1 MKKIFILI
9 LFVLMLF
16 VCSCRGQNDIP
27 LDTKDDP
34 ETTLAVEEDSES
46 ELESE
51 SETLPETEPVPE
63 TAPPTDDPE
72 EDDDYKDIALRETS
86 LYESRLFAVDGSQY
100 YFSFSMPKEW
110 TVLSDGK
117 SGYNI
122 VLDGTEIGKVY
133 SSAKDGFEE
142 WKTVDISESV
152 SENISIVSY
161 IEKRGIGDTLEF
173 RRRYCYSYNEGNAEK
188 EIMITVKYEELSERG
203 ERRMLNPTFAS
214 IRTDARMGILSDIAD
229 GSILIVGNSF
239 INTSNIGEILT
250 EMMQKNGKKCKITAI
265 SRGYATVETYVND
278 SSLMSD
284 IRSGKYDAVFV
295 CGFYST
301 SEITNLGKLKTACD
315 SSNTK
320 LVIFPAHNENSSAI
334 SGACR
339 KYNELEFLDWKGEID
354 SLIASGVNKSY
365 MCINDSHLHST
376 TTAGYVGAHMIY
388 RAIYG
393 EIPKQNLSLSIVQ
406 SAVNRML
413 DDYVTTGNISR
424 IDMTALNY
432 IK

>member
-1 MKKIFILI
+1 
-9 LFVLMLF
+9 MLF
-16 VCSCRGQNDIP
+16 ICSCRGQNEIP
-27 LDTKDDP
+27 LDTKDNQ
-34 ETTLAVEEDSES
+34 ETTFAVEADSET
-46 ELESE
+46 EPQTESE
-51 SETLPETEPVPE
+51 PLPETEPVPE

-72 EDDDYKDIALRETS
+72 EDDNYKDIALRETN
-86 LYESRLFAVDGSQY
+86 LYESKLFAGDASEY
-100 YFSFSMPKEW
+100 YFSFSMPQKW
-110 TVLSDGK
+110 SILSDGK
-117 SGYNI
+117 GGYTI
-122 VLDGTEIGKVY
+122 VLEGTEIGKVY
-133 SSAKDGFEE
+133 SSAKDGYEE

-152 SENISIVSY
+152 RENVNIVAY
-161 IEKRGIGDTLEF
+161 IEKRGIGETLEF
-173 RRRYCYSYNEGNAEK
+173 RRRYCYSYKEGRAEK
-188 EIMITVKYEELSERG
+188 EIMITVKYEELSDSAV
-203 ERRMLNPTFAS
+203 RRMLNPAFDT

-229 GSILIVGNSF
+229 GSILIIGNSF

-265 SRGYATVETYVND
+265 SRGYATVETYVSD
-278 SSLMSD
+278 SSLMSN
-284 IRSGKYDAVFV
+284 IKAGKYDAVFI

-301 SEITNLGKLKTACD
+301 AEITNLGNLKIACD

-339 KYNELEFLDWKGEID
+339 KYNELDFLDWKGEID
-354 SLIASGVNKSY
+354 SLIASGVNKWY

-393 EIPKQNLSLSIVQ
+393 EIPKQNLSSSIVQ

-413 DDYVTTGNISR
+413 DDYVTTGNIPR